1 MMISVPVSGSPS
13 WQVVKRVPGLSELG
27 FSAVVAVGTNRG
39 WAFDTAAKPT
49 AWERNGSNPNAWT
62 QVPFPGLTGE
72 TVVSAAATSA
82 TNVWAFTNDFGK
94 SRALRWNGTDWT
106 VVRSFDQAISGAVV
120 LSPSDVWVFGEPYY
134 PGAGMGA
141 WHYNGR
147 TWSAPASGR
156 RLEGGSALS
165 GDDIWAFDG
174 TDVAHW
180 NGTTWSRTSVAALL
194 PAKQFLNDPSVT
206 GVFAQSRGSVYAIGS
221 GNLQDEGGPLVIL
234 HWNGRQWSKV
244 AGGNYGAGTIQQ
256 ISSDGHGGFWL
267 PMPGFM
273 GQKTYLLHYFAGH
286 LTAAPLPGGPD
297 KILVNAV
304 ALIPGTTSVLA
315 GGDTHAAGNPGI
327 DVVAAVLQYRT

>member
-1 MMISVPVSGSPS
+1 
-13 WQVVKRVPGLSELG
+13 
-27 FSAVVAVGTNRG
+27 VA
-39 WAFDTAAKPT
+39 
-49 AWERNGSNPNAWT
+49 
-62 QVPFPGLTGE
+62 
-72 TVVSAAATSA
+72 
-82 TNVWAFTNDFGK
+82 
-94 SRALRWNGTDWT
+94 
-106 VVRSFDQAISGAVV
+106 
-120 LSPSDVWVFGEPYY
+120 
-134 PGAGMGA
+134 
-141 WHYNGR
+141 
-147 TWSAPASGR
+147 
-156 RLEGGSALS
+156 
-165 GDDIWAFDG
+165 
-174 TDVAHW
+174 
-180 NGTTWSRTSVAALL
+180 
-194 PAKQFLNDPSVT
+194 
-206 GVFAQSRGSVYAIGS
+206 
-221 GNLQDEGGPLVIL
+221 